1 MSVDQQRDELRLK
14 RTKSAQRTID
24 SISKL
29 LAEPSETVRTQRATS
44 ETIFGMQAQ
53 LDRLLRTLP
62 DLQMPRLRN
71 EARDVFGADATA
83 VRPCIIYADPPWSYP
98 YADSHVSS
106 ALHHYKTMSDEELAA
121 LPVAG
126 LASEDCALLMWATC
140 PRLQSAL
147 RLMAAWGFEY
157 KTVFIVWV
165 KVQRYMA
172 RLHGTTGR
180 YTRPNAE
187 LLLLGTRGSMAPTLR
202 TGINRCNVLLAR
214 PHGHSRKPDVV
225 RQIAVELFGDYPRIE
240 LFARHPGPP
249 VDWRAWGN
257 ELARASD
264 DGDVDNASAAHQL
277 DNDVRAAD
285 NASDGA
291 TQDDGTDSVVTTEPA
306 AKRKRLRYSA
316 MAPTFEALESF
327 EAHAT
332 LGAQQFVEPDNLEP
346 IVPVVRVHRLDR
358 FFAPETTPIHANY
371 APLTVR
377 DVSDNID
384 YIRNRQQQ
392 HADALFAFNYA
403 RPQTCASA
411 TPEGK

>member
-1 MSVDQQRDELRLK
+1 M
-14 RTKSAQRTID
+14 
-24 SISKL
+24 
-29 LAEPSETVRTQRATS
+29 QRATS
-44 ETIFGMQAQ
+44 ATILGVQAQ

-62 DLQMPRLRN
+62 DLQMPRLRD
-71 EARDVFGADATA
+71 EARDVFGADVTA

-98 YADSHVSS
+98 FSDSHVSA

-147 RLMAAWGFEY
+147 HLMAAWGFEY

-172 RLHGTTGR
+172 RLHGTTGT

-214 PHGHSRKPDVV
+214 PHGHSRKPDIV

-249 VDWRAWGN
+249 HDWRAWGN
-257 ELARASD
+257 ELGRANSDDDVDARDSATSALHQRDHDARPASNASD
-264 DGDVDNASAAHQL
+264 DDNQE
-277 DNDVRAAD
+277 D
-285 NASDGA
+285 ASDPIVA
-291 TQDDGTDSVVTTEPA
+291 VEPV
-306 AKRKRLRYSA
+306 AKRKCRRYSA
-316 MAPTFEALESF
+316 MAPTYEALESF
-327 EAHAT
+327 EPHAT
-332 LGAQQFVEPDNLEP
+332 LGAQQFVEPDYLEP
-346 IVPVVRVHRLDR
+346 IVPAVRVHRLDR
-358 FFAPETTPIHANY
+358 FFARETTPVHANY
-371 APLTVR
+371 APLTLC
-377 DVSDNID
+377 DVADNIG
-384 YIRNRQQQ
+384 YIRKRQQQ

-403 RPQTCASA
+403 RPPDACTTGSRRAD
-411 TPEGK
+411 G